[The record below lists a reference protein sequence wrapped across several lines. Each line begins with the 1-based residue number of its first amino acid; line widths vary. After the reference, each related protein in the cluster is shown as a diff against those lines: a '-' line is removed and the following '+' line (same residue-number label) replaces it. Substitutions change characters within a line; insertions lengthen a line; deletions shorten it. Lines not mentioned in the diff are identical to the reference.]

1 MRVLFFVF
9 NFFLQLIN
17 KNRIK
22 ITLISS
28 CIIGL
33 FIAFNYFY
41 DDLKT
46 EYNIQYEIKANN
58 GSYIYLGTKTGQS
71 EFDVYQTDKKMT
83 HHYIKEDTHPA
94 FAVIN
99 VFAWITLVVTI
110 VMSFGTDKDLNWE
123 FDEVWEL
130 SFSSLISC
138 EIEDGKYYYLA
149 LGRLLYTS
157 DQLIRHPNISSYLNV
172 TNFSQLSNYPKFETK
187 RDKREKAL
195 AEILK

>member
-58 GSYIYLGTKTGQS
+58 GNYIYLGTKTGKS
-71 EFDVYQTDKKMT
+71 GFDVYQTGKKMT
-83 HHYIKEDTHPA
+83 RRYIKEETHPV
-94 FAVIN
+94 FIVIN
-99 VFAWITLVVTI
+99 VFAWIILVITI
-110 VMSFGTDKDLNWE
+110 VLSFGTDRDLNWE

-157 DQLIRHPNISSYLNV
+157 DQLIRHSNISGYLNV

-195 AEILK
+195 TEILK

>member
-46 EYNIQYEIKANN
+46 EYNIQYEIKTNN
-58 GSYIYLGTKTGQS
+58 GNYIYLGTKTGQS

-83 HHYIKEDTHPA
+83 SQYIKEATHPV
-94 FAVIN
+94 FAIIN

-110 VMSFGTDKDLNWE
+110 VMSFGSDRDLNWE

-157 DQLIRHPNISSYLNV
+157 DQLIRHSNISGYLNV

-195 AEILK
+195 TEILK

>member
-58 GSYIYLGTKTGQS
+58 GDYIYLVTKTGQS
-71 EFDVYQTDKKMT
+71 GFV
-83 HHYIKEDTHPA
+83 
-94 FAVIN
+94 
-99 VFAWITLVVTI
+99 
-110 VMSFGTDKDLNWE
+110 G
-123 FDEVWEL
+123 
-130 SFSSLISC
+130 
-138 EIEDGKYYYLA
+138 
-149 LGRLLYTS
+149 
-157 DQLIRHPNISSYLNV
+157 
-172 TNFSQLSNYPKFETK
+172 
-187 RDKREKAL
+187 
-195 AEILK
+195 

>member
-1 MRVLFFVF
+1 MRILFFVF

-46 EYNIQYEIKANN
+46 EYNIHYEIKTNN
-58 GSYIYLGTKTGQS
+58 GKYIYLGTKKGQS
-71 EFDVYQTDKKMT
+71 EFDVYQTEKKMT

-99 VFAWITLVVTI
+99 VFAWIILVITI
-110 VMSFGTDKDLNWE
+110 VFSFGNDRDLNWE

-138 EIEDGKYYYLA
+138 EIEDGKYYYL
-149 LGRLLYTS
+149 
-157 DQLIRHPNISSYLNV
+157 D
-172 TNFSQLSNYPKFETK
+172 
-187 RDKREKAL
+187 
-195 AEILK
+195 